1 MVSKSD
7 IVKEMRILFDYLSDR
22 YEELRIDT
30 SRDVNGSR
38 EKFLNLYG
46 YYVRHHEALIDGNW
60 SDVRMKTD
68 VDEIVVEVSYDR
80 LRFMNA
86 EPAKSVEALLIDVD
100 RLFECTTLL
109 FDIDEKGVVIVG

>member
-22 YEELRIDT
+22 YEELRVDN

-38 EKFLNLYG
+38 EKFLNLYR
-46 YYVRHHEALIDGNW
+46 YYARHNKALVDGNW
-60 SDVRMKTD
+60 SDVTMKND

-80 LRFMNA
+80 LRFMNENRVTSA
-86 EPAKSVEALLIDVD
+86 EALLVDVD

-109 FDIDEKGVVIVG
+109 FVTDEKGVVIVG